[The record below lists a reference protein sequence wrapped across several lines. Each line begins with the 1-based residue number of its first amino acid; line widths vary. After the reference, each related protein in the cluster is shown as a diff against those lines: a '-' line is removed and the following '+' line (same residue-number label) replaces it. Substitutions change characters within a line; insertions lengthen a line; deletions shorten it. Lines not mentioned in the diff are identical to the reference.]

1 MKINKKEVTIC
12 TICPNCD
19 CVNGV
24 QVNESDYIAWQD
36 GELTQIAFPYL
47 SAEDREKLIG
57 GFCKDCWGALFG
69 GAKID
74 EEWSGDDENY
84 DLEVG
89 FDPYMGCYTEDC

>member
-19 CVNGV
+19 RVNGV

-47 SAEDREKLIG
+47 SAEDREKLIS
-57 GFCKDCWGALFG
+57 GFCEDCWDAMFG
-69 GAKID
+69 GAEVDDPD
-74 EEWSGDDENY
+74 EGY
-84 DLEVG
+84 DLDAG

>member
-19 CVNGV
+19 RVNGV

-47 SAEDREKLIG
+47 SAEDREKLIS
-57 GFCKDCWGALFG
+57 GFCEDCWDALFG
-69 GAKID
+69 GED
-74 EEWSGDDENY
+74 EDSYDDYEDEDY
-84 DLEVG
+84 DAG
-89 FDPYMGCYTEDC
+89 FDPYMGCYTGDC

>member
-19 CVNGV
+19 RVNGV

-47 SAEDREKLIG
+47 SAEDREKLIS
-57 GFCKDCWGALFG
+57 GFCEDCWDALFG
-69 GAKID
+69 GED
-74 EEWSGDDENY
+74 EEGYDDYEDEDY
-84 DLEVG
+84 DAG
-89 FDPYMGCYTEDC
+89 FDPYMGCYTGDC

>member
-1 MKINKKEVTIC
+1 MKINKKEVTIY

-19 CVNGV
+19 RVNGV

-47 SAEDREKLIG
+47 GAEDREKLIS
-57 GFCKDCWGALFG
+57 GFCEDCWDALFCG
-69 GAKID
+69 ED
-74 EEWSGDDENY
+74 EGY
-84 DLEVG
+84 DLDAG